1 MNETK
6 ILEHVALMTRLNEQ
20 GVRAETTKQ
29 TRKALADQYG
39 VRIPVNQTPLN
50 ERESWTLNS
59 AAKVWN
65 IDYHALLIAAE
76 HRLSPALVGPDQQEN
91 QTGEREDQA
100 RDADDSVAHAYS
112 SNWAMNSSIALRVTR
127 RQLLVPR
134 RLGGRNVVRV
144 PLFAAMSSA

>member
-1 MNETK
+1 MVDGSSTPT
-6 ILEHVALMTRLNEQ
+6 V
-20 GVRAETTKQ
+20 KQ
-29 TRKALADQYG
+29 YMPPSIG
-39 VRIPVNQTPLN
+39 SP
-50 ERESWTLNS
+50 
-59 AAKVWN
+59 
-65 IDYHALLIAAE
+65 
-76 HRLSPALVGPDQQEN
+76 PALVGPDQQEN

>member
-1 MNETK
+1 MKRSAKKRNFAFSHSLPIMSSPKSLPQSASPT
-6 ILEHVALMTRLNEQ
+6 LRYRLLPLAAAALVLLRAVCIYHRLDLFHQ
-20 GVRAETTKQ
+20 
-29 TRKALADQYG
+29 
-39 VRIPVNQTPLN
+39 RI
-50 ERESWTLNS
+50 
-59 AAKVWN
+59 
-65 IDYHALLIAAE
+65 IILLIVDSAE